1 MTTMTCRVCDVVV
14 PAADFCGHCGASAV
28 PRRGDGPSGL
38 RLSAYAAA
46 SGHVLRPSVPSTIF
60 PALPRRCRPAFSIAL
75 IGVVGLMVAV
85 AVPRWE
91 AALIALVGVGLP
103 LLFLAYLW
111 EVDAVADLTPGT
123 LIATVVVGIAC
134 GIGWNLA
141 TDVAAARVDDDALG
155 LPVTPLR
162 LLLTCLAIPLG
173 FLVLLLAPLLVVRVC
188 RPGLRESL
196 TGFHVG
202 ALGALFFVSSWS
214 LTALAPQFASG
225 PIDDDGPSPAHLVQ
239 GALVQ
244 GVAVP
249 LTAAAVGG
257 AIGATLWFRPRED
270 AVHPTPW
277 YSPASPAPA
286 VVFAVLAYA
295 GLGLLDFYS
304 PSNDVET
311 AVYAGVAV
319 LALYVLR
326 IVVHS
331 TVLFE
336 QPDEQYA
343 DDPILCPQ
351 CEHVVPDL
359 AFCPRCGVAGTA
371 VSRASRTRRRSARPV
386 PVA

>member
-1 MTTMTCRVCDVVV
+1 MTTMTCRVCDVIV
-14 PAADFCGHCGASAV
+14 PAADFCGHCGATAA
-28 PRRGDGPSGL
+28 PRRGDRL

-46 SGHVLRPSVPSTIF
+46 GGHVLRPSVTSTVF
-60 PALPRRCRPAFSIAL
+60 PALPRRSRPAFTVAL
-75 IGVVGLMVAV
+75 IGVVALMLGA

-91 AALIALVGVGLP
+91 AALIGLVGVGLP

-111 EVDAVADLTPGT
+111 EVDAGADLRLGT
-123 LIATVVVGIAC
+123 LTATAAIGIAC

-173 FLVLLLAPLLVVRVC
+173 FLILLLAPLLVLRVWRRGVREALV
-188 RPGLRESL
+188 
-196 TGFHVG
+196 GFDIG
-202 ALGALFFVSSWS
+202 ALGALCFVSAWT

-225 PIDDDGPSPAHLVQ
+225 PSDDDGPSPAHLVQ
-239 GALVQ
+239 EALVQ

-257 AIGATLWFRPRED
+257 AIGATLWFRPRVD

-286 VVFAVLAYA
+286 LVFGLLAYA

-304 PSNDVET
+304 PSNDVQT

-326 IVVHS
+326 VVVHS
-331 TVLFE
+331 TVLLE
-336 QPDEQYA
+336 QPDEQSTE
-343 DDPILCPQ
+343 DPVLCPQ

-359 AFCPRCGVAGTA
+359 AFCPCCGVAGTA
-371 VSRASRTRRRSARPV
+371 ASRASRARRRSARPV
-386 PVA
+386 PVGS